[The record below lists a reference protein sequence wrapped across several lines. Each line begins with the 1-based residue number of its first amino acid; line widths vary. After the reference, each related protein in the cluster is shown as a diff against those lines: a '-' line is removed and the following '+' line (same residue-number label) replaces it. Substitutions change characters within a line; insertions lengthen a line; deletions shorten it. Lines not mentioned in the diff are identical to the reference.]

1 MARAVSQVQG
11 RVGGAYVGRDVRATV
26 TERKVEGRIG
36 GNVVGWDINLAFDS
50 AGHLS
55 GRVGGRVFGR
65 DISGRFTHE
74 WLEARVGG
82 NVFGVDVRLQLEG
95 NRITGRMGGRA
106 IGNSFEVTYNERTRE
121 LTGRI
126 GGKVDGKD
134 VNFRLSREGKP
145 LLAALLA
152 GLAVYYMEVEARSRS
167 NSG

>member
-1 MARAVSQVQG
+1 MSGEEYSGVTYPDGSRTNGSRRA
-11 RVGGAYVGRDVRATV
+11 
-26 TERKVEGRIG
+26 
-36 GNVVGWDINLAFDS
+36 W
-50 AGHLS
+50 
-55 GRVGGRVFGR
+55 
-65 DISGRFTHE
+65 
-74 WLEARVGG
+74 GG